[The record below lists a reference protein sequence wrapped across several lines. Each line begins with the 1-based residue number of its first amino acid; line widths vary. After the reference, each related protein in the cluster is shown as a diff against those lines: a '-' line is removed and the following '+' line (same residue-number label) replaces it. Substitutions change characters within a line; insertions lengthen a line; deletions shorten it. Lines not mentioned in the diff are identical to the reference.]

1 MYLMALNYTL
11 KMTNFI
17 LYIFKLSQ
25 INKSSQPSILTD
37 MNMSLF
43 YLIKKIGHTKALL
56 HFVFCVCEK
65 ETVKAE
71 GKNTESAYSRLYL

>member
-17 LYIFKLSQ
+17 LYIFKSSQ

-37 MNMSLF
+37 MKISLF
-43 YLIKKIGHTKALL
+43 YLIKKISHTKALL
-56 HFVFCVCEK
+56 HFVFCVREK

-71 GKNTESAYSRLYL
+71 GKNTESAYSRLYF